1 MPLSS
6 FFGGLQR
13 FGLQRLAGQ
22 ALGWAPRAYGQVDK
36 AVFGGALPG
45 GADSPVVGS
54 SVNREEQQRAARN
67 VYDRAADVVKALQGY
82 SAVTAIPSVGNFIY
96 QQRAAAPSE
105 SVSRGAV
112 DKVRSFVEAAI
123 PGNVWIKYGNFPQ
136 GPHVLIQPEN
146 KFVGLSPS
154 AVDSNLTHGPTAFHE
169 FGHSLSYHEP
179 AGFQASVGRG
189 MYGSKAGDIPAI
201 TSLRS
206 PDDKDKPLLQAG
218 IEGAFANLFTPGVRH
233 TLIDEANA
241 SRRALELSRQFNLPA
256 GRRGLAGAYSTYLG
270 MPMKEG
276 FVSGVAGELL
286 GRATQK
292 IGDFIGDQ
300 VIDPIADKLRGSQYS
315 SLEEKLL
322 PYGYNESQWR
332 LKPLPSPT
340 FGAPSV
346 SIQRK

>member
-6 FFGGLQR
+6 FFGGVQR
-13 FGLQRLAGQ
+13 FAGQ
-22 ALGWAPRAYGQVDK
+22 ALGRAQRAYGQVDK
-36 AVFGGALPG
+36 SVFGGALPG
-45 GADSPVVGS
+45 GADSPIVGS
-54 SVNREEQQRAARN
+54 SVNREEQRRAVRN
-67 VYDRAADVVKALQGY
+67 VYDKGADVITALQGY
-82 SAVTAIPSVGNFIY
+82 SAVRAIPEAGQFVY
-96 QQRAAAPSE
+96 QQRVAAPSE
-105 SVSRGAV
+105 SISRGAV

-123 PGNVWIKYGNFPQ
+123 PGDISIKYGNWPQ
-136 GPHVLIQPEN
+136 GAHVFLNPED
-146 KFVGLSPS
+146 KRVRLLPS
-154 AVDSNLTHGPTAFHE
+154 ASSSGLTHGPSAFHE
-169 FGHSLSYHEP
+169 FGHALSYHEP
-179 AGFQASVGRG
+179 AGFQASVGRDTYRG
-189 MYGSKAGDIPAI
+189 RTGDVAAI
-201 TSLRS
+201 ASLRS
-206 PDDKDKPLLQAG
+206 PGDKDKPLLQAG
-218 IEGAFANLFTPGVRH
+218 LEGALTNLFTPGVRH

-270 MPMKEG
+270 RPMTGG
-276 FVSGVAGELL
+276 FVAGAAGELL

-292 IGDFIGDQ
+292 FGDFIGDQ